1 MKSYQRLGLIILIS
15 LLLSCLI
22 SPVADFVL
30 QFLRGLSPGMHR
42 ALDFPFDR
50 VMRRVVLVV
59 TILLFYIARAKL
71 EIVSLASIGMR
82 REPGW
87 RSLLGR
93 GWILGTCSLA
103 LMLFI
108 MVLFGSR
115 RPETS
120 FSGAWDLARQLVIA
134 FLAGAVVG
142 FIEEPFFRGF
152 ILQSLFKNLRRST
165 AVVSMSLFFAIV
177 HFFNAS
183 DMPASHGSHPLLGFK
198 ALAYFFQP
206 LLSPSEVIPGFIGL
220 FLVSIVLTYA
230 YLRTG
235 SLYLS
240 IGLHAGWVFGIKAES
255 LFFDRMNHFA
265 PWFFG
270 DGRVVTGVF
279 GWIMLLLMLLVV
291 RCFIPRGT
299 TPPLPQSV
307 RD

>member
-1 MKSYQRLGLIILIS
+1 MKAYQRLGLIILAS

-22 SPVADFVL
+22 SPMVYTVL
-30 QFLRGLSPGMHR
+30 QLLRGMSPGMHR

-59 TILLFYIARAKL
+59 TVLLFYGARKKL
-71 EIVSLASIGMR
+71 AIVSLASIGMK

-87 RSLLGR
+87 RSLLCR
-93 GWILGTCSLA
+93 GWVLGICSLA

-115 RPETS
+115 RMEPS
-120 FSGAWDLARQLVIA
+120 FSGVGDLSRQLVIA

-142 FIEEPFFRGF
+142 LIEEPFFRGF
-152 ILQSLFKNLRRST
+152 ILQSLFKDMRRSA
-165 AVVSMSLFFAIV
+165 AVMIMSLFFAIV

-183 DMPASHGSHPLLGFK
+183 DMPASTGFHPFIGFK
-198 ALAYFFQP
+198 ALVYFFQP
-206 LLSPSEVIPGFIGL
+206 LLSPAELIPGFIGL
-220 FLVSIVLTYA
+220 FLVGIVLAYA

-255 LFFDRMNHFA
+255 LFLDRMNHVA

-291 RCFIPRGT
+291 KCFIPHKTQR
-299 TPPLPQSV
+299 LL
-307 RD
+307 

>member
-1 MKSYQRLGLIILIS
+1 MKAYQRLGLIILAS

-22 SPVADFVL
+22 SPVIYVL
-30 QFLRGLSPGMHR
+30 IQFLRGLSPGMHH

-59 TILLFYIARAKL
+59 TILLFYRERAKL
-71 EIVSLASIGMR
+71 EIMSLASIGMR

-87 RSLLGR
+87 RSLLCR

-103 LMLFI
+103 LMLVI
-108 MVLFGSR
+108 MLLFGSR

-120 FSGAWDLARQLVIA
+120 FSGSWDLTRQLVIA
-134 FLAGAVVG
+134 SLSGAVVG

-152 ILQSLFKNLRRST
+152 ILQSLFKDMRRST
-165 AVVSMSLFFAIV
+165 SVVAMSLFFAIV

-183 DMPASHGSHPLLGFK
+183 DMPPAHGFHPLLGFK
-198 ALAYFFQP
+198 ALVYFFQP
-206 LLSPSEVIPGFIGL
+206 LLSPSELIPGFIGL
-220 FLVSIVLTYA
+220 FLVSIVLAYA

-240 IGLHAGWVFGIKAES
+240 IGLHAGWVFGIKAET
-255 LFFDRMNHFA
+255 LFLDRINSVA

-291 RCFIPRGT
+291 RCLVPRR
-299 TPPLPQSV
+299 TPPSHSQS
-307 RD
+307 

>member
-1 MKSYQRLGLIILIS
+1 MKAYQRLGLIILTS

-22 SPVADFVL
+22 SPVADLALQVL
-30 QFLRGLSPGMHR
+30 GKLSPAMRR

-59 TILLFYIARAKL
+59 TILLFYRERAKL
-71 EIVSLASIGMR
+71 EIMSLASIGMR

-93 GWILGTCSLA
+93 GWVLGACSLT
-103 LMLFI
+103 LMLSV

-115 RPETS
+115 RPEASSTGS
-120 FSGAWDLARQLVIA
+120 WDLTRQLVIA
-134 FLAGAVVG
+134 FLSGTVVG

-152 ILQSLFKNLRRST
+152 ILRSLFKDMRRST
-165 AVVSMSLFFAIV
+165 AVVAMSLFFAIV

-183 DMPASHGSHPLLGFK
+183 DMPPAQGFHPLLGFK

-206 LLSPSEVIPGFIGL
+206 LLSPTDVIPGFIGL
-220 FLVSIVLTYA
+220 FLVSIVLAYA

-240 IGLHAGWVFGIKAES
+240 IGLHAGWVFGIKAET
-255 LFFDRMNHFA
+255 LFLDRISSVA

-279 GWIMLLLMLLVV
+279 GWMMLLLMLLVV
-291 RCFIPRGT
+291 RCVIPRKT
-299 TPPLPQSV
+299 QYPV
-307 RD
+307 

>member
-1 MKSYQRLGLIILIS
+1 MKAYQRLVLILVVSI
-15 LLLSCLI
+15 LLSCLI
-22 SPVADFVL
+22 SPVIYVL
-30 QFLRGLSPGMHR
+30 IQFLRGLSPGMQR

-59 TILLFYIARAKL
+59 TILLFYRERAKL
-71 EIVSLASIGMR
+71 EIMSLASIGMR
-82 REPGW
+82 RGPGW

-103 LMLFI
+103 LMLFV
-108 MVLFGSR
+108 MLLFGSR
-115 RPETS
+115 RPEAS
-120 FSGAWDLARQLVIA
+120 FSGSWDLTRQLVIA
-134 FLAGAVVG
+134 FIAGAVVG

-152 ILQSLFKNLRRST
+152 ILQSLFKDMRRST
-165 AVVSMSLFFAIV
+165 AVVAMSLFFAIV

-183 DMPASHGSHPLLGFK
+183 DMPAPHGFHPLLGFK

-220 FLVSIVLTYA
+220 FLVSIVLAYA

-240 IGLHAGWVFGIKAES
+240 IGLHAGWVFGIKAET
-255 LFFDRMNHFA
+255 LFLDRMNHVA

-279 GWIMLLLMLLVV
+279 GWIMLLLMLAAV
-291 RCFIPRGT
+291 RCFIPHKTQR
-299 TPPLPQSV
+299 LL
-307 RD
+307 

>member
-1 MKSYQRLGLIILIS
+1 MKAYQRLGLIILAS

-22 SPVADFVL
+22 SPMVYTVL
-30 QFLRGLSPGMHR
+30 QLLRGMSPGMHR

-59 TILLFYIARAKL
+59 TILLFYRERAKL

-82 REPGW
+82 RGPGW
-87 RSLLGR
+87 RSLLVR
-93 GWILGTCSLA
+93 GWILGICSLA
-103 LMLFI
+103 LMLLI
-108 MVLFGSR
+108 MMLCGSR
-115 RPETS
+115 RMEPS
-120 FSGAWDLARQLVIA
+120 FSGVGDLSRQLVIA

-142 FIEEPFFRGF
+142 LIEEPFFRGF
-152 ILQSLFKNLRRST
+152 ILQSLFKDMRRSA
-165 AVVSMSLFFAIV
+165 AVMIMSLFFAVV

-183 DMPASHGSHPLLGFK
+183 DMPPAHGFHPLLGFK
-198 ALAYFFQP
+198 ALVYFFQP
-206 LLSPSEVIPGFIGL
+206 LLSPSELIPGFIGL
-220 FLVSIVLTYA
+220 FLVSIVLAYA

-255 LFFDRMNHFA
+255 LFLDRVNSVA

-279 GWIMLLLMLLVV
+279 GWIMLLLMLAVV
-291 RCFIPRGT
+291 RCFIPRKT
-299 TPPLPQSV
+299 HCLL
-307 RD
+307 